1 MQAYLQ
7 IFFRTFY
14 ASQKFQFFI
23 FSKKEQEKV
32 KINSST
38 YPCFFPTA
46 HKCLFIN
53 TQHKKSP

>member
-14 ASQKFQFFI
+14 ASQKFQFLF

-32 KINSST
+32 KN
-38 YPCFFPTA
+38 
-46 HKCLFIN
+46 
-53 TQHKKSP
+53 